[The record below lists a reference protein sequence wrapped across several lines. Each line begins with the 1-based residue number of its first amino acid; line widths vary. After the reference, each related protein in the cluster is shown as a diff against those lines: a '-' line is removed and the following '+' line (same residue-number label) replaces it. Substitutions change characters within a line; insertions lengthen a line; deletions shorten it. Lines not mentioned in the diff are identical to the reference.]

1 MKPTLSASGNIAQWH
16 RRPLKIS
23 AAIVAI
29 LGGLALCAY
38 VNRQG
43 IITAVAKWISDNNIS
58 TAEQKG
64 IDYLVAHAYPGSTVV
79 RADASVGSRP
89 TGDNASVVIE
99 VTFDTTSSFDT
110 IRD

>member
-16 RRPLKIS
+16 SRPLNIS

-38 VNRQG
+38 VNRED

-64 IDYLVAHAYPGSTVV
+64 IDYLVAHA
-79 RADASVGSRP
+79 SVGSWP
-89 TGDNASVVIE
+89 T
-99 VTFDTTSSFDT
+99 
-110 IRD
+110 R